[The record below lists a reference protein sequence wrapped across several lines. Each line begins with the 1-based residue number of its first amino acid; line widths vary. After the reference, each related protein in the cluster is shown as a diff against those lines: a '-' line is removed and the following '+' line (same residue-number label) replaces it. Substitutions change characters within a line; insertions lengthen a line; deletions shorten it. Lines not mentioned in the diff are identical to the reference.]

1 MTDKIATLKIHA
13 RNYSVFQVDDLA
25 IKFYTSPQL
34 KRYCCVNKWEDCGYI
49 EYLGE
54 FAGISEPVED
64 SIDLAFIARRLR
76 LPQDVFK
83 GIKEVKLL

>member
-1 MTDKIATLKIHA
+1 MIDKYAILKTHGK
-13 RNYSVFQVDDLA
+13 NYSIFQVGDLS
-25 IKFYTSPQL
+25 IKFYTSPSL
-34 KRYCCVNKWEDCGYI
+34 KRYCCINKWSDNGYI

-54 FAGISEPVED
+54 FYGRPEPVED